1 MLKYKYII
9 ATVMMLACLIAA
21 TPAKA
26 ITVDLDGVANAGWSL
41 GDLNTT
47 YLNIRNPDVENSYYY
62 KWKYDV
68 SAGAL
73 SVPWSDLDAL
83 VSDLSDGTLN
93 NDGSNTSIGNWH
105 LESGG
110 DVFSAPQDPIWK
122 SISLTK
128 GVYDLSLASDSGAY
142 NLVDYWGGNSWNAYV
157 QIWADYGDS
166 FSFGDGNNVLFDTSE
181 AAALSYYHNNV
192 DGFQIYLAQIA
203 NVYFYINDYNS
214 VDNSGGI
221 SLDIQANTTP
231 VPEPATLVL
240 MGSGLVAMGF
250 RMRRLKR
257 KA

>member
-1 MLKYKYII
+1 MLKHKYII
-9 ATVMMLACLIAA
+9 LTVMVLACLFAA

-26 ITVDLDGVANAGWSL
+26 ITVDLDGIANAGWSDSYL
-41 GDLNTT
+41 SKT
-47 YLNIRNPDVENSYYY
+47 YLNIKNTSNPNENNSYYY
-62 KWKYDV
+62 KWQYDA

-83 VSDLSDGTLN
+83 VSDLSDGILN

-122 SISLTK
+122 SISLTQ
-128 GVYDLSLASDSGAY
+128 GTYDLSLASTSGAY
-142 NLVDYWGGNSWNAYV
+142 NLVDYWKENSWNAYV

-166 FSFGDGNNVLFDTSE
+166 FSFGNGSLSFDSK
-181 AAALSYYHNNV
+181 ADALSYYHNNI
-192 DGFQIYLAQIA
+192 DGQLYLAQNA

-221 SLDIQANTTP
+221 TLDIQARVNP
-231 VPEPATLVL
+231 VPEPATLIL

-250 RMRRLKR
+250 RMRRSKR